1 MEQPSARGL
10 SVLSSAPGPKC
21 NRTDAVFVEESAVQ
35 TTAVEKRVILVGGKK
50 VLRMTTC
57 SRKNYTHMLTVVHFR
72 LVTCEISTQTLCP
85 VTSSDAA
92 RSNVCIHQSRTSRM
106 QQNRPEFIQ
115 NCNVVLSFTCV
126 FFNARF
132 IAVWYLHIGISV
144 MTAESD
150 KSRRCYCEKQV
161 FFYVRNLRFVPIV

>member
-1 MEQPSARGL
+1 MEQPSAWGL

-35 TTAVEKRVILVGGKK
+35 TTAFEKRVILVGGKK
-50 VLRMTTC
+50 VLRITTC
-57 SRKNYTHMLTVVHFR
+57 SRKNYTHMFTVVDFR
-72 LVTCEISTQTLCP
+72 LVTCEVSTRTLSP

-92 RSNVCIHQSRTSRM
+92 RYDVRIHQSRTSRK
-106 QQNRPEFIQ
+106 QQNRPDFIQ
-115 NCNVVLSFTCV
+115 NCNAVLTFTCV
-126 FFNARF
+126 FLNARF

-150 KSRRCYCEKQV
+150 KSHRCYCEKQV
-161 FFYVRNLRFVPIV
+161 FFYVRNLRFVPIG